1 MDCLLCNRSL
11 FNKNTEAESPC
22 DHCRLLLLRDGPADT
37 PAVCSKTPCT
47 NVCSARDT
55 INPENSLARSYD
67 EAVSEK
73 WHTTERQF
81 LSWRVVRFGSLA
93 RPPCGRWYGLR
104 PPL

>member
-1 MDCLLCNRSL
+1 VIIAARCYGMVRR
-11 FNKNTEAESPC
+11 THQP
-22 DHCRLLLLRDGPADT
+22 
-37 PAVCSKTPCT
+37 CSKTPCT